1 MELAGMLD
9 SKMDLSAKTMVEMM
23 VEMTVEKMVVRWDL

>member
-1 MELAGMLD
+1 MLD